1 MSNSINRRSFL
12 KTTSAMGAASLLPA
26 GQALAA
32 SGEISV
38 WKFGGTPQE
47 VEVWAQRND
56 AFSAANGDV
65 SLNYS
70 YFNGQIRRQKILA
83 GFQTNRLADVV
94 IAFGQDIPEFA
105 GFGMIQPLDDIAGD
119 RMAGWKDRIVP
130 EVFES
135 GMHDGKLYA
144 LPTYVDMASFLAI
157 NLDALEE
164 AGFDRPPETWEEVRE
179 YAKAM
184 TKPDRPGI
192 AFPATT
198 APVDINIFEG
208 IAYANGG
215 RIFDEESGKVTLND
229 PGVVDAL
236 QFYVNLI
243 EDGSTPAATSLTET
257 FFRDTAQLF
266 GQGRSAMW
274 IGLSWLNTPWGVN
287 EGIRWTGVPMPR
299 PTAPSG
305 SFEPVNA
312 IMDGTAMLMV
322 SSRSSNPEAAIEYL
336 DFWSQ
341 NEQLEIWGG
350 QPEIARIPAGKAAWD
365 NAELKE
371 AWPNWVNAYDAG
383 TLFEGGAPMP
393 RFIGVS
399 AIESALG
406 TAIQQA
412 VLGQK
417 TPQAA
422 LDEAT
427 AAAQGQ
433 IDLIRG

>member
-1 MSNSINRRSFL
+1 MSNSISRRRFL
-12 KTTSAMGAASLLPA
+12 GTTAAVGAATFLPRP
-26 GQALAA
+26 AA
-32 SGEISV
+32 AATGEISV

-56 AFSAANGDV
+56 AFTEAHPDID
-65 SLNYS
+65 LNYS

-83 GFQTNRLADVV
+83 GFQTKRLADVI

-119 RMAGWKDRIVP
+119 RLDGWKDRIVP
-130 EVFES
+130 EVYES
-135 GMHDGKLYA
+135 GMHEGKLYA

-179 YAKAM
+179 YARAM

-208 IAYANGG
+208 LAYANGG

-236 QFYVNLI
+236 QFYVDLI
-243 EDGSTPAATSLTET
+243 KDGSTPAATSLTET

-287 EGIRWTGVPMPR
+287 EDIRWTGVPFPR
-299 PTAPSG
+299 PDAPSG
-305 SFEPVNA
+305 SFEPVSA

-322 SSRSSNPEAAIEYL
+322 SSRAENPEAAIEYV

-341 NEQLEIWGG
+341 DAQLEVWGG

-365 NAELKE
+365 NPELAE
-371 AWPNWVNAYDAG
+371 ACPNWVKAYEAD
-383 TLFEGGAPMP
+383 TLFKGAAPMP

-417 TPQAA
+417 TPQEA

>member
-1 MSNSINRRSFL
+1 MSNVISRRRFL
-12 KTTSAMGAASLLPA
+12 GTTAAVGVATCLPLGAAH
-26 GQALAA
+26 AA
-32 SGEISV
+32 SGDISV

-47 VEVWAQRND
+47 VEVWAARNG
-56 AFSAANGDV
+56 AFSTAQPDIG
-65 SLNYS
+65 LNYS

-83 GFQTNRLADVV
+83 GFQTNRMADVI

-105 GFGMIQPLDDIAGD
+105 GFGMIQPLDDIASEKVD
-119 RMAGWKDRIVP
+119 GWKDRIVP
-130 EVFES
+130 EVYEA
-135 GMHDGKLYA
+135 GMHEGKLYA

-164 AGFDRPPETWEEVRE
+164 AGFDRPPETWDELRE

-208 IAYANGG
+208 LAYANGG
-215 RIFDEESGKVTLND
+215 RVFDEETGKVTLND
-229 PGVVDAL
+229 AGVVDAL
-236 QFYVNLI
+236 QFYVDLI
-243 EDGSTPAATSLTET
+243 KDGSTPAATSLTET

-266 GQGRSAMW
+266 GEGRSAMW
-274 IGLSWLNTPWGVN
+274 IGLSWLNTPWPVN
-287 EGIRWTGVPMPR
+287 EDLRWTGVPMPK
-299 PTAPSG
+299 PNSPSG
-305 SFEPVNA
+305 SYSPVSA
-312 IMDGTAMLMV
+312 IMDGSAMLMV
-322 SSRSSNPEAAIEYL
+322 SSRSKNVEAAIEYL
-336 DFWSQ
+336 DFWAQ
-341 NEQLEIWGG
+341 DEQLEIWGG
-350 QPEIARIPAGKAAWD
+350 QPEISRIPAGKAAWD

-371 AWPNWVNAYDAG
+371 AWPNWVKAYDEG
-383 TLFEGGAPMP
+383 TLFKGGAPMP
-393 RFIGVS
+393 RFIGIS

-417 TPQAA
+417 TPQEA
-422 LDEAT
+422 LDEANV
-427 AAAQGQ
+427 AAQTQ

>member
-1 MSNSINRRSFL
+1 MKHSISRRTFL
-12 KTTSAMGAASLLPA
+12 NTTAAAGAVSLAPFKA
-26 GQALAA
+26 AHAA
-32 SGEISV
+32 SGDVSV
-38 WKFGGTPQE
+38 WKFGGTPTE
-47 VEVWAQRND
+47 VEQWALRND
-56 AFSAANGDV
+56 AFAAAHPDIG
-65 SLNYS
+65 LNYS

-83 GFQTNRLADVV
+83 GFQTRRLADVI

-105 GFGMIQPLDDIAGD
+105 GFEMIQPLDEIASD
-119 RMAGWKDRIVP
+119 KIAGWKDRLVP
-130 EVFES
+130 EVMAS
-135 GMHDGKLYA
+135 GMHEGKLYG
-144 LPTYVDMASFLAI
+144 LPNYVDMASFLAV

-164 AGFDRPPETWEEVRE
+164 AGFDRPPATWSELRE

-215 RIFDEESGKVTLND
+215 RIFDEETGTVTLND
-229 PGVVDAL
+229 AGVVDAL
-236 QFYVNLI
+236 QLYVDLI
-243 EDGSTPAATSLTET
+243 ADGSTPAATSLTET

-266 GQGRSAMW
+266 GQGRTAMW

-287 EGIRWTGVPMPR
+287 EDVRWTGVPFPR
-299 PTAPSG
+299 PDAPSG
-305 SFEPVNA
+305 SFAPVNA
-312 IMDGTAMLMV
+312 IMDPTAILMV
-322 SSRSSNPEAAIEYL
+322 SSRAENPEAAVEYL

-350 QPEIARIPAGKAAWD
+350 QPEVARIPAGKAAWD
-365 NAELKE
+365 NAELAE
-371 AWPNWVNAYDAG
+371 VWPNWVEAYNAG
-383 TLFEGGAPMP
+383 TLFEGAAPMP

-406 TAIQQA
+406 TALQEA
-412 VLGQK
+412 VLGTK
-417 TPQAA
+417 TPQQA
-422 LDEAT
+422 LDDAT
-427 AAAQGQ
+427 AAAQAQ

>member
-1 MSNSINRRSFL
+1 MKNSISRRSFL
-12 KTTSAMGAASLLPA
+12 GTTTAAGAVSMLPLNHA
-26 GQALAA
+26 RAA

-47 VEVWAQRND
+47 VEQWALRND
-56 AFSAANGDV
+56 AFTSANPDV
-65 SLNYS
+65 GLNYS

-83 GFQTNRLADVV
+83 GFQTNRLADVI

-105 GFGMIQPLDDIAGD
+105 GFGMLQPLDDIAGD
-119 RMAGWKDRIVP
+119 KIAEWKERIVP

-157 NLDALEE
+157 NLDAMEE
-164 AGFDRPPETWEEVRE
+164 AGFDRPPETWSELRE

-184 TKPDRPGI
+184 TKPDRPGL

-208 IAYANGG
+208 LAYANGG

-236 QFYVNLI
+236 QFYVDVI
-243 EDGSTPAATSLTET
+243 ADGSTPASTSLTET

-287 EGIRWTGVPMPR
+287 DDVRWTGVPMPR
-299 PTAPSG
+299 PDTPTG

-322 SSRSSNPEAAIEYL
+322 SARSENPEAAVEYL

-341 NEQLEIWGG
+341 DDQLEIWGG

-371 AWPNWVNAYDAG
+371 AWPNWVKSYEEGSLFAG
-383 TLFEGGAPMP
+383 AAPMP

-417 TPQAA
+417 TPQEA

-427 AAAQGQ
+427 TAAQAQ

>member
-1 MSNSINRRSFL
+1 MSNSISRRRFL
-12 KTTSAMGAASLLPA
+12 GTTAAVGAATLLPRPA
-26 GQALAA
+26 SAA
-32 SGEISV
+32 SAEISV

-47 VEVWAQRND
+47 VETWAQRNGAFTD
-56 AFSAANGDV
+56 ANPDID
-65 SLNYS
+65 LNYS

-83 GFQTNRLADVV
+83 GFQTKRLADVI

-119 RMAGWKDRIVP
+119 KLAGWKDRIVP
-130 EVFES
+130 EVYES
-135 GMHDGKLYA
+135 GMHEGKLYA

-164 AGFDRPPETWEEVRE
+164 AGFDRPPETWSELRE

-192 AFPATT
+192 AFPSTT

-208 IAYANGG
+208 LAYANGG
-215 RIFDEESGKVTLND
+215 RIFDEETGKVTLND
-229 PGVVDAL
+229 AGVVDAL
-236 QFYVNLI
+236 QFYVDLI
-243 EDGSTPAATSLTET
+243 ADGSTPAATSLTET

-287 EGIRWTGVPMPR
+287 DDVRWTGVPMPK
-299 PTAPSG
+299 PDAPSG
-305 SFEPVNA
+305 SYEPVSA

-322 SSRSSNPEAAIEYL
+322 SSRSKNPEAAVEYL

-341 NEQLEIWGG
+341 DDQLEIWGG

-371 AWPNWVNAYDAG
+371 AWPNWVKAYDEG
-383 TLFEGGAPMP
+383 TLFKGGASMP

-417 TPQAA
+417 TPQEA
-422 LDEAT
+422 LDAAT
-427 AAAQGQ
+427 AAAQAQ

>member
-1 MSNSINRRSFL
+1 MSNSISRRRFL
-12 KTTSAMGAASLLPA
+12 GTTAAVGAATFLPGSPA
-26 GQALAA
+26 FAA

-47 VEVWAQRND
+47 VETWAQRND
-56 AFSAANGDV
+56 AFTEANPDID
-65 SLNYS
+65 LKYS

-83 GFQTNRLADVV
+83 GFQTNRLADVI

-119 RMAGWKDRIVP
+119 KLAGWKERIVP
-130 EVFES
+130 EVYES

-164 AGFDRPPETWEEVRE
+164 AGFDRPPETWDEVRE

-192 AFPATT
+192 AFPVTT

-208 IAYANGG
+208 LAYANGG
-215 RIFDEESGKVTLND
+215 RIFDEETGQVTLND

-236 QFYVNLI
+236 QFYVDLI
-243 EDGSTPAATSLTET
+243 NDGSTPAATSLTET

-287 EGIRWTGVPMPR
+287 EDVRWTGVPMPK
-299 PTAPSG
+299 PETPSG
-305 SFEPVNA
+305 SYEPVSA

-322 SSRSSNPEAAIEYL
+322 SSRSKNPEAAAAYV

-341 NEQLEIWGG
+341 DAQLEVWGG

-371 AWPNWVNAYDAG
+371 AWPNWVKAYEAD
-383 TLFEGGAPMP
+383 TLFKGGAPMP

-417 TPQAA
+417 TPQEA